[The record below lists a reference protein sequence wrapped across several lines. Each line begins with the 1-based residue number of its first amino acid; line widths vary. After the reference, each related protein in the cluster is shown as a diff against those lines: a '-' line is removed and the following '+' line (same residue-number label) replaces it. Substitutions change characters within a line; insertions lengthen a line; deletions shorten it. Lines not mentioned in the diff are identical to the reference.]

1 MPLAYISVANGFLA
15 AANGVTPSLIVG
27 TQNFVAALLTLN
39 LGNTVN
45 AALDGTKN
53 VLVAMGQGAGA
64 IVDGIE
70 AAQFGIATALATTP
84 PPPPAFAADATNV
97 AALRTFSV
105 DNTVS
110 LDRTSAKSA
119 PDSETTS
126 EQERTATEH
135 KGTADR
141 VASGAVVTGVPPVVE
156 DQKPVVTEVD
166 SRGAVT
172 GPPVA
177 TTPTSPKDAVK
188 LPEKAV
194 DSGKATGVE
203 APAKPAAPKND
214 HGAGAKAAS
223 GGEAGAA

>member
-1 MPLAYISVANGFLA
+1 M
-15 AANGVTPSLIVG
+15 
-27 TQNFVAALLTLN
+27 
-39 LGNTVN
+39 
-45 AALDGTKN
+45 
-53 VLVAMGQGAGA
+53 
-64 IVDGIE
+64 
-70 AAQFGIATALATTP
+70 
-84 PPPPAFAADATNV
+84 TNV

-135 KGTADR
+135 KGTADP
-141 VASGAVVTGVPPVVE
+141 VASGALVTGVPPVVE

-194 DSGKATGVE
+194 DSGKATGV
-203 APAKPAAPKND
+203 D
-214 HGAGAKAAS
+214 AGQAS
-223 GGEAGAA
+223 RTEERPRSRGQGGIRWRSRCSVTPFDGVRVW